1 MSLFWSI
8 CQKPKVFEHA
18 QKRNAFLT
26 FQGRN
31 RKIYKL
37 KWTILEQEIFS
48 LLCIKAGERL
58 SQREAAQILNVSPT
72 AVSNS
77 TKKLKDSNLIKI
89 EKTKTINFI
98 SFNRDELRAVELKRV
113 ENLKNFY
120 ISGLSDYLEKE
131 LAGSTVILFGS
142 YSKGEDTNT
151 SDIDIAV
158 IERKDKML
166 ELEKYEKI
174 LNRRININ
182 FYDSWKKIHENLK
195 NNILNGI
202 ILHGGVEL

>member
-1 MSLFWSI
+1 MD
-8 CQKPKVFEHA
+8 
-18 QKRNAFLT
+18 
-26 FQGRN
+26 
-31 RKIYKL
+31 IYKL
-37 KWTILEQEIFS
+37 KWTILEQEVFS
-48 LLCIKAGERL
+48 LLCIKAGEKL
-58 SQREAAQILNVSPT
+58 SQREVAKILDVSPT

-77 TKKLKDSNLIKI
+77 VKKLKDSNLIKI

-98 SFNRDELRAVELKRV
+98 SFNRDEQKAIELKRA
-113 ENLKNFY
+113 ENLKNIY
-120 ISGLSDYLEKE
+120 LSGLSDYLERE
-131 LAGSTVILFGS
+131 LAGATVMLFGS
-142 YSKGEDTNT
+142 YSRGEDTNT

-174 LNRRININ
+174 LNRRINVN